1 MRITDRKLR
10 RIIQEEFNRELLRS
24 RKRFLQL
31 EQVDG
36 SPPVDDDLIT
46 PGVGSMT
53 VEGIKVSITD
63 SKNIKFNDDE
73 YSVDGQ
79 KLGLWISIETE
90 KIERDPNGEVK
101 LTAIAMGFEQEAVI
115 DDTAKED
122 IKNGIGEEQF
132 TVRAGTKELRLTK
145 IA

>member
-10 RIIQEEFNRELLRS
+10 RIIQEELNRELLRS

-90 KIERDPNGEVK
+90 KIERDTNGEIK
-101 LTAIAMGFEQEAVI
+101 LTVMALGLEQEAVI

-132 TVRAGTKELRLTK
+132 TVRAGDDKLRLTK